1 MTLAPVALVNVCH
14 AKKLRPYVRQPKP
27 EVNRGAHGD
36 AWSASINCLEHRMK
50 HSKMGRL
57 PSTSGACSCTLARA
71 SRMQGLS
78 VPLRI
83 SATFASPKRTAISW
97 FYNTP
102 HAARQPPGSLYPARC
117 SCPGTG
123 DRAWTCSARLS
134 RHSPQTLDQHVP
146 SLPDGARRVA
156 HRWLKLILSMPALVS
171 WIDTIGCP
179 RSPCVSPTFGIRD
192 VICSPVF
199 RSPRDMNATKSA
211 SVREATACSRC
222 FSASVLVAVLLSLCT
237 AVTPGR
243 CRRG

>member
-1 MTLAPVALVNVCH
+1 MTLAPVALFNVCH

-50 HSKMGRL
+50 HRKMGRL
-57 PSTSGACSCTLARA
+57 PSTSGACSSTLAR
-71 SRMQGLS
+71 R
-78 VPLRI
+78 
-83 SATFASPKRTAISW
+83 

-199 RSPRDMNATKSA
+199 RSIRDMNATKSA
-211 SVREATACSRC
+211 SVREATAWSRC

-237 AVTPGR
+237 AVTSGR